1 MAYTSIYQNSY
12 VILIITFIVLC
23 IIFYI
28 FKIGY
33 NTELKDGKVIKAF
46 SWKYPLAIS
55 LIVWLIWHFY
65 LYPPSN
71 INTNNIQS
79 PTNISKPN
87 ISTQKII
94 MENWN

>member
-12 VILIITFIVLC
+12 VILVITFIVLC

-33 NTELKDGKVIKAF
+33 NTELKDGKVIKTF

-65 LYPPSN
+65 LYPPGDIS
-71 INTNNIQS
+71 TDNIQT
-79 PTNISKPN
+79 PTNTMRPN
-87 ISTQKII
+87 VPTQKII